1 MKPVGTYILDIIKMP
16 FFQDFNSIAVVST
29 IKNSEKKD
37 IQVEQ
42 NTLGSGVKCC
52 KNHDKKKK
60 LKSVFSVN
68 VMPMQW

>member
-1 MKPVGTYILDIIKMP
+1 MTPVSTYILDIIKMP

-52 KNHDKKKK
+52 KNHD
-60 LKSVFSVN
+60 
-68 VMPMQW
+68 

>member
-1 MKPVGTYILDIIKMP
+1 MKPVSTYILDIIKMP

-37 IQVEQ
+37 IQVKQ

-52 KNHDKKKK
+52 KNHD
-60 LKSVFSVN
+60 
-68 VMPMQW
+68 